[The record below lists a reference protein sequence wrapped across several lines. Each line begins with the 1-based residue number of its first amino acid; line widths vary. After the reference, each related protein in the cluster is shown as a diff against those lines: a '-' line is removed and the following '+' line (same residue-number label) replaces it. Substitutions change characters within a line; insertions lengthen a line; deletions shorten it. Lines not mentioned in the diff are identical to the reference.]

1 MRTFEQLKRIYRT
14 QNIDEIIC
22 SISNAI
28 DYFEEMLIDTDEKSN
43 IQEITSI
50 LARLNDE
57 IDMLENIKKQ
67 GSDIDIDKPITIKI
81 TIEIC

>member
-14 QNIDEIIC
+14 QNIDKIIYY
-22 SISNAI
+22 ISNGI
-28 DYFEEMLIDTDEKSN
+28 DYYEEMLIDTDNEAR
-43 IQEITSI
+43 IQEITSV

-67 GSDIDIDKPITIKI
+67 GSDINIDKPITIKI